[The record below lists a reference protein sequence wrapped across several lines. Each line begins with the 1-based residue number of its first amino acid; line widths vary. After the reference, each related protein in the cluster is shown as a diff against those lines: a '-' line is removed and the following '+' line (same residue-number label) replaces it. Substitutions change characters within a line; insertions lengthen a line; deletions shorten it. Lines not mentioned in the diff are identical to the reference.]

1 MGDNDK
7 DPKLVFVCLRK
18 ALNLDQQF
26 SEDINDRAVQV
37 KKDEVVLTV
46 GKPFPH
52 TNTPRVFLSRK
63 YSGAE
68 DYHLVPLRS
77 R

>member
-37 KKDEVVLTV
+37 KKDEVVLT
-46 GKPFPH
+46 KESLFH
-52 TNTPRVFLSRK
+52 TQIHHVRFCQGNIVVLK
-63 YSGAE
+63 II
-68 DYHLVPLRS
+68 L
-77 R
+77 